1 MQIPLQSVVRLLS
14 TPARLF
20 KGAVRAKVRV
30 DGTACAKRWR
40 ISEFMSHETRW
51 MCGVTL
57 ILVPTIVYG
66 GLTVLG
72 ILTRRAMGAPAPEN
86 LTSEQITFYR
96 AGHAHAGVL
105 AILSLF
111 LQIAIDYAAAPTALI
126 WPLRIGALAA
136 ALLVSGGFFGAA
148 HMRGLRILL
157 YLSAALLT
165 AVTLTVGIGLLR
177 TT

>member
-1 MQIPLQSVVRLLS
+1 
-14 TPARLF
+14 
-20 KGAVRAKVRV
+20 
-30 DGTACAKRWR
+30 
-40 ISEFMSHETRW
+40 MSYEARW
-51 MCGVTL
+51 MCGLTL

-72 ILTRRAMGAPAPEN
+72 IVTQRLMGPPAPEN
-86 LTSEQITFYR
+86 LTADQITFYR

-111 LQIAIDYAAAPTALI
+111 LQIAIDYSATPTAFR

-136 ALLVSGGFFGAA
+136 ALLISGGFFGAA
-148 HMRGLRILL
+148 HMRALRILL
-157 YLSAALLT
+157 YLGAAVLT

-177 TT
+177 TA